1 MEVFLHAWRRIETAL
16 AVALIVVSLTYAGMV
31 ATAMATHSLS
41 TDEFGTVGTFSA
53 KGPLRVLTDYRAPKN
68 HIFFN
73 LLNSLLPDRKSLDPA
88 RTRALS
94 ILATL
99 LTLGVIV
106 GYAARRGQLLEG
118 AVVAALAAFAPE
130 LLSLSMEA
138 RGYGFLGLFAVLA
151 AVSTLEYLRTDRHAW
166 LVALG
171 AASVLGVYTIPS
183 FLILVGP
190 LLLLLWLARRTRE
203 TFVAGAA
210 TGAAILLLY
219 APVLRQLIA
228 AFTEFHADK
237 DETEFN
243 SITTLWRAVRL
254 YLQPCDNWQAAT
266 LLALLLLT
274 PFAFARWRPRGERL
288 GPCLVAA
295 ACGIYF
301 ATLIYLRTPPLR
313 MAACG
318 VLPAAFVGILAIG
331 GWMRAVLP
339 VAVRATGFAA
349 VAVAMLFSGIH
360 AIRGF
365 DFVPTE
371 NWTLAAR
378 VLDEAFPRSM
388 KIDYARYAKYLG
400 RVSDGIEK
408 RGVDFDAQAFA
419 DGRLVVADAGNKWA
433 EGSRFTPPGGLSDVV
448 AWRIFAR
455 IRDVVLTF
463 RLPANAD
470 VTNNALRP
478 GTRLPTEPSAIEVT
492 PPPGARALVI
502 LLNRPVNDRELSL
515 EAAKGAFLA
524 GNAVVV
530 PINDSTPAPIKVT
543 LHPRVN
549 DLTISRAWIFPQ

>member
-1 MEVFLHAWRRIETAL
+1 MDLFLHAWRRIETVLAL
-16 AVALIVVSLTYAGMV
+16 ALIAVSLTYAGMV

-99 LTLGVIV
+99 LTLGLIV

-118 AVVAALAAFAPE
+118 AVVAALASFAPE
-130 LLSLSMEA
+130 LLTLSMEA

-151 AVSTLEYLRTDRHAW
+151 AISTLEYVRTERRAW

-183 FLILVGP
+183 FLILAGP

-203 TFVAGAA
+203 TFIAGAA

-219 APVLRQLIA
+219 APVLWQLIA
-228 AFTEFHADK
+228 AFTQFHADK
-237 DETEFN
+237 DEMEFN

-266 LLALLLLT
+266 LLALLLLA
-274 PFAFARWRPRGERL
+274 PFALARWRPRGERL

-295 ACGIYF
+295 ACALYF
-301 ATLIYLRTPPLR
+301 ATLVALRTPPLR

-318 VLPAAFVGILAIG
+318 VLPAAFVGTLAIG
-331 GWMRAVLP
+331 DWMRAVLP
-339 VAVRATGFAA
+339 VAVRAVVFSA
-349 VAVAMLFSGIH
+349 VAVAMLCSGIR
-360 AIRGF
+360 AVAAF

-378 VLDEAFPRSM
+378 VLDEAFPRAM

-400 RVSDGIEK
+400 RVSPGVEK
-408 RGVDFDAQAFA
+408 RGADFDVRAFA

-433 EGSRFTPPGGLSDVV
+433 EGSRFTPPDELSDVV

-470 VTNNALRP
+470 LTKAGLRP
-478 GTRLPTEPSAIEVT
+478 GTHLLAGPSVVEVT
-492 PPPGARALVI
+492 PPPGSGALVI
-502 LLNRPVNDRELSL
+502 LLNRAVNGRELSV
-515 EAAKGAFLA
+515 EARDAFLA

-530 PINDSTPAPIKVT
+530 PIKDSTSAPLKVT
-543 LHPRVN
+543 LRPHVN